1 MERALLYKDW
11 KISFPALE
19 LKPLSKVVTRI
30 NVLRPIATM
39 INNNKIQ
46 RSFILLLDVR
56 RWKEG
61 GPHRE
66 GGPVH
71 TGTPAMHSL
80 PNHRDGIF
88 KRTIYT
94 TDLNVTFSISTA
106 RSVAALKVKLH

>member
-1 MERALLYKDW
+1 MLYEYW
-11 KISFPALE
+11 EIPFPALE

-71 TGTPAMHSL
+71 TGTPAWFTS
-80 PNHRDGIF
+80 P
-88 KRTIYT
+88 
-94 TDLNVTFSISTA
+94 S
-106 RSVAALKVKLH
+106 